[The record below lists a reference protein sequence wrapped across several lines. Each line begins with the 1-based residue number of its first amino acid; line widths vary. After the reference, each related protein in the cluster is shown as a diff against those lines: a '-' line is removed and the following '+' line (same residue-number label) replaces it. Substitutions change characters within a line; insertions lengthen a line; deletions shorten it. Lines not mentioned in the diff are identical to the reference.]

1 MSGLGFGS
9 FGGWRC
15 FFLCWC
21 RFRCDQFTGAAF
33 GFDFR
38 FGGGAEGVSG
48 NGEFTGEFAV
58 AENFET
64 VAWTVRKAGVA
75 EDFFVHARAFVKAV
89 EGFQIDGQIAS
100 GVAGVV
106 EAALGDAADERHL
119 AAFEADAD
127 RTAGAGS
134 LPLAAP
140 SAGLAVAAGF
150 TLAKPLA
157 AMFGS
162 GTRLEIV

>member
-58 AENFET
+58 AENFDT

-106 EAALGDAADERHL
+106 EAALGNAANEGHL
-119 AAFEADAD
+119 AAFETDAD
-127 RTAGAGS
+127 GAAGAGS
-134 LPLAAP
+134 LAFATAP
-140 SAGLAVAAGF
+140 AGFAMAAGF
-150 TLAKPLA
+150 ALAEALA
-157 AMFGS
+157 AMLGT
-162 GTRLEIV
+162 GTRL